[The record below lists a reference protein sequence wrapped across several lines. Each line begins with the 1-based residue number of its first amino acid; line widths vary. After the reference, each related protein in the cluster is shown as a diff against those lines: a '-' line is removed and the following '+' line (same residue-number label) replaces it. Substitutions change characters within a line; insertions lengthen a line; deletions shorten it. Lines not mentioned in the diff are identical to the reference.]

1 MSKAKLLVEKKNSSG
16 GVTERFPAKIITAHV
31 KNDGDRAVDSAE
43 FLIPI
48 SSEVNE
54 GDVIKYIQDDVD
66 TTSLIGLWNF
76 NGSTRDESGYDNDGN
91 DGTHTATLNETNTY
105 NNDAASSGALYNEYT
120 RDNKVVLI
128 INGNSEFVTI
138 PNKTHL
144 VTGNPNVLNFS
155 GMFDIF
161 LRFENSGV
169 PDNIEFIFSK
179 RSATTGIEIAYDASH
194 HILVHITS
202 SSSTSTITGTTDTE
216 GTMPLVRI
224 RRNAAGLVQL
234 FVNGVEE
241 GTAITNTTDL
251 TVTSNGFFGAD
262 YQGNGV
268 GDELHLAML
277 RIYKDN
283 LSDSDADILLNHFR
297 HAFTM
302 KFEGTVWKIENK
314 IKNKR
319 IHCKGVNKILTETI
333 ISKQVLESRDE
344 SSTSNGSDNIFMGL
358 GLSEIL
364 QQILDI
370 IDPGYLVTD
379 KDSAPNTMGNFI
391 AYGNL
396 LANLQVMLLRDNNQF
411 YTLPRKVIMID
422 PVNTTTN
429 YIFVH
434 GKGYEISSSGTDD
447 STVLNDITLKT
458 TDSFRTRTESPTA
471 TGTNDYVLTKEP
483 AVITRVLDG
492 TTVLNYVAS
501 GSGSPSYTYDHFT
514 KTVNLNS
521 AASGTVSIEYT
532 YSDSSLYLAPST
544 DASSI
549 AKYGRKS
556 KQISPMG
563 LHGTSN
569 LSLIVTNF
577 KDDNKE
583 ANERISIR
591 APLLLNSI
599 RINHEIQ
606 VKNDIIGINITTGQ
620 SNPSIQIKSIEWFY
634 PEGRTII
641 NAGEHKFDSF
651 DIDKF
656 TAAQVRQ
663 VTEDGNVSKTL

>member
-16 GVTERFPAKIITAHV
+16 VATVASGGRFPAKIITAHV

-43 FLIPI
+43 FLIPM

-54 GDVIKYIQDDVD
+54 GDTVRYIQDDVETD
-66 TTSLIGLWNF
+66 SLIGLWNF
-76 NGSTRDESGYDNDGN
+76 NGSSRDESGYNNDGN
-91 DGTHTATLNETNTY
+91 DGTHTAQMNREDSVTTE
-105 NNDAASSGALYNEYT
+105 EYT
-120 RDNKVVLI
+120 KDNKVGADFQ
-128 INGNSEFVTI
+128 NGTDVITI

-144 VTGNPNVLNFS
+144 VTGTPNVLNFS
-155 GMFDIF
+155 GMFDFF
-161 LRFENSGV
+161 LRFRYSDGV
-169 PDNIEFIFSK
+169 DTKQIVFSK
-179 RSATTGIEIAYDASH
+179 RSATTGIEIGYNASH
-194 HILVHITS
+194 HVIVEITS
-202 SSSTSTITGTTDTE
+202 SSSTTTITGTTSVE
-216 GTMPLVRI
+216 NTMHLIRV

-234 FVNGVEE
+234 FINGTEE

-251 TVTSNGFFGAD
+251 TVTGNGFFGAD
-262 YQGNGV
+262 YLGNN
-268 GDELHLAML
+268 DTNDLFLTMI

-283 LSDSDADILLNHFR
+283 LSDADADILLNHFR

-302 KFEGTVWKIENK
+302 KFEGTVWKIEDK
-314 IKNKR
+314 VKNKR
-319 IHCKGVNKILTETI
+319 IHCKGINRLLPETIVNKRI
-333 ISKQVLESRDE
+333 LESRDE
-344 SSTSNGSDNIFMGL
+344 SATSNGSDNIFSGL
-358 GLSEIL
+358 GVSEVI
-364 QQILDI
+364 QQMLDQ
-370 IDPGYLVTD
+370 IDSEYLVVDHDNT
-379 KDSAPNTMGNFI
+379 PNSLGNFI

-396 LANLQVMLLRDNNQF
+396 LANIQIMLLVQNNQF

-422 PVNTTTN
+422 PINTTSN

-434 GKGYEISSSGTDD
+434 GKGYEISSSGADD

-458 TDSFRTRTESPTA
+458 ADVFRTIRETPSVS
-471 TGTNDYVLTKEP
+471 GTNDYVLTKEP
-483 AVITRVLDG
+483 ASITRVLDG
-492 TTVLNYVAS
+492 TTVLNYSSPVNALEYTFDKFS
-501 GSGSPSYTYDHFT
+501 KTIHLTGS
-514 KTVNLNS
+514 
-521 AASGTVSIEYT
+521 ASGTVSIEYT
-532 YSDSSLYLAPST
+532 YADADLYFAPYR
-544 DASSI
+544 DIASI
-549 AKYGRKS
+549 AKYGLKS

-563 LHGTSN
+563 VQGSSN
-569 LSLIVTNF
+569 LGLLLGNF
-577 KDDNKE
+577 RDDNAE

-606 VKNDIIGINITTGQ
+606 VKNDILGINITTGQ

-663 VTEDGNVSKTL
+663 VTEDSDITKTV

>member
-16 GVTERFPAKIITAHV
+16 VATVASGGRFPVKIITAHV

-43 FLIPI
+43 FLIPM

-54 GDVIKYIQDDVD
+54 GDTVRYIQDDVETD
-66 TTSLIGLWNF
+66 SLIGLWNF
-76 NGSTRDESGYDNDGN
+76 NGSSRDESGYDNDGN
-91 DGTHTATLNETNTY
+91 DGTHTAQMNRADLVTTE
-105 NNDAASSGALYNEYT
+105 EYT
-120 RDNKVVLI
+120 KDNKVGADFQ
-128 INGNSEFVTI
+128 NGTDVITI

-144 VTGNPNVLNFS
+144 VTGTPNVLNFS

-161 LRFENSGV
+161 LRFRYSDGV
-169 PDNIEFIFSK
+169 DTKQIVFSK
-179 RSATTGIEIAYDASH
+179 RSATTGIEIGYDASH
-194 HILVHITS
+194 HVIVEITS
-202 SSSTSTITGTTDTE
+202 SSSTIPITGTTSVE
-216 GTMPLVRI
+216 NTMHLIRV

-234 FVNGVEE
+234 FINGTEE

-251 TVTSNGFFGAD
+251 TVTSSGFFGAD
-262 YQGNGV
+262 YLGNN
-268 GDELHLAML
+268 DTNDLFLTMI

-283 LSDSDADILLNHFR
+283 LSDADADILLNHFR

-302 KFEGTVWKIENK
+302 KFEGTVWKIEDK

-319 IHCKGVNKILTETI
+319 IHCKGVNKLLAETI
-333 ISKQVLESRDE
+333 ISKQVLESRDK

-364 QQILDI
+364 QQILDE
-370 IDPGYLVTD
+370 IDSEYLVVDYDNT
-379 KDSAPNTMGNFI
+379 PNTMGNFI
-391 AYGNL
+391 AFGNL
-396 LANLQVMLLRDNNQF
+396 LANLQVMLLRDNDQF

-429 YIFVH
+429 YIFTH
-434 GKGYEISSSGTDD
+434 GKGVEIISSGADD

-458 TDSFRTRTESPTA
+458 TDAFRTRTESPTA

-483 AVITRVLDG
+483 VVITRVLDG
-492 TTVLNYVAS
+492 TTVLNYQVS
-501 GSGSPSYTYDHFT
+501 GSGVMYTYDHFT
-514 KTVNLNS
+514 KTVHLTGS
-521 AASGTVSIEYT
+521 PSGTVSIEYT
-532 YSDSSLYLAPST
+532 YSDSSLYLAPNT
-544 DASSI
+544 DPASI

-563 LHGTSN
+563 LHGISN
-569 LSLIVTNF
+569 LASIVANF
-577 KDDNKE
+577 KNDNKE

-606 VKNDIIGINITTGQ
+606 VKNDILGINITTGQ

>member
-16 GVTERFPAKIITAHV
+16 VVTERFPAKIITAHV

-43 FLIPI
+43 FLIPM
-48 SSEVNE
+48 SSEANE
-54 GDVIKYIQDDVD
+54 GDTVRYIQDDVD

-76 NGSTRDESGYDNDGN
+76 NGSSRDESGYNNDGN
-91 DGTHTATLNETNTY
+91 DGTHTAQMNREDSVTSE
-105 NNDAASSGALYNEYT
+105 EYT
-120 RDNKVVLI
+120 KDNKVGADFQ
-128 INGNSEFVTI
+128 NGTDVITI

-144 VTGNPNVLNFS
+144 VTGTPNVLNFS

-161 LRFENSGV
+161 LRFRYSDGV
-169 PDNIEFIFSK
+169 DTKQIVFSK
-179 RSATTGIEIAYDASH
+179 RSATTGIEIGYDASH
-194 HILVHITS
+194 HVIVEITS
-202 SSSTSTITGTTDTE
+202 SSSTTTVTGTTSVE
-216 GTMPLVRI
+216 NTMHLVRV
-224 RRNAAGLVQL
+224 RRNAAGLIQL
-234 FVNGVEE
+234 FINGVEE

-251 TVTSNGFFGAD
+251 TVTGNGFFGAD
-262 YQGNGV
+262 YLGSN
-268 GDELHLAML
+268 DTNDLFLTMI

-283 LSDSDADILLNHFR
+283 LSDADADILLNHFR

-302 KFEGTVWKIENK
+302 KFEGTVWKIEDK

-319 IHCKGVNKILTETI
+319 IHCKGINKLLPETI
-333 ISKQVLESRDE
+333 LNKAILDSRDK
-344 SSTSNGSDNIFMGL
+344 SSTSNGSDNIFMSL
-358 GLSEIL
+358 GVSEVL
-364 QQILDI
+364 QQILDE
-370 IDPGYLVTD
+370 IDSEYLVVD
-379 KDSAPNTMGNFI
+379 HDNSPNSIGNFI

-396 LANLQVMLLRDNNQF
+396 LSNLQIMLLVQNNQF
-411 YTLPRKVIMID
+411 YTLPRKVIMLD
-422 PVNTTTN
+422 PINTTTN

-434 GKGYEISSSGTDD
+434 GKGVEISSSGVDD

-458 TDSFRTRTESPTA
+458 TDTFRTRTESPSE
-471 TGTNDYVLTKEP
+471 TGTRNYVLTKEP

-492 TTVLNYVAS
+492 TTIINYLAS

-514 KTVNLNS
+514 KTVNLTS
-521 AASGTVSIEYT
+521 AASGTVSIEFT
-532 YSDSSLYLAPST
+532 YSDSSLYLAPNT
-544 DASSI
+544 DPASI

-563 LHGTSN
+563 IQGSSN
-569 LSLIVTNF
+569 FGLLLTNF
-577 KDDNKE
+577 KNDNKE

-606 VKNDIIGINITTGQ
+606 VKNDIKGINITTGQ

-663 VTEDGNVSKTL
+663 VTEDSNVSKTL

>member
-1 MSKAKLLVEKKNSSG
+1 MSRVKLLVEKKNSSG
-16 GVTERFPAKIITAHV
+16 VVTERFPAKILTAHV

-48 SSEVNE
+48 ISEVNE
-54 GDVIKYIQDDVD
+54 GDHIKYIQDDVD

-91 DGTHTATLNETNTY
+91 DGTHTAQLNDVDT
-105 NNDAASSGALYNEYT
+105 GNEYT
-120 RDNKVVLI
+120 KDNQVVLQI
-128 INGNSEFVTI
+128 EGGTKFVTI

-144 VTGNPNVLNFS
+144 VTGTPNVLNFS

-161 LRFENSGV
+161 LRFENEGA
-169 PDNIEFIFSK
+169 PDNVEFVFSK

-202 SSSTSTITGTTDTE
+202 SSSTQTITGTTDTE
-216 GTMPLVRI
+216 GIMPLVRV
-224 RRNAAGLVQL
+224 RRNAAGLIQL
-234 FVNGVEE
+234 FVDGTEE
-241 GTAITNTTDL
+241 GTAVTDTTDL
-251 TVTSNGFFGAD
+251 TVTGNGFFGAD

-268 GDELHLAML
+268 GDDLHLAML

-283 LSDSDADILLNHFR
+283 LSDKDAFTLLSHFR

-302 KFEGTVWKIENK
+302 KFEGTVWKIEDK
-314 IKNKR
+314 FKSKK
-319 IHCKGVNKILTETI
+319 IHCKGVNKLLAETI
-333 ISKQVLESRDE
+333 ISKQVLDARDE
-344 SSTSNGSDNIFMGL
+344 SATSNGIDNIFTSL
-358 GLSEIL
+358 GISEIL
-364 QQILDI
+364 QQTLDI

-379 KDSAPNTMGNFI
+379 KDNTPNSMGNFI
-391 AYGNL
+391 AFGNL
-396 LANLQVMLLRDNNQF
+396 LANLQIMLIVQDNQF

-429 YIFVH
+429 YIFTH
-434 GKGYEISSSGTDD
+434 GKGVEITSSGADD
-447 STVLNDITLKT
+447 STVLNDISLKT
-458 TDSFRTRTESPTA
+458 TDSFRTISESPTA

-483 AVITRVLDG
+483 VVITRVLDG
-492 TTVLNYVAS
+492 TTVLNYQVG
-501 GSGSPSYTYDHFT
+501 GSGVMYTYDHFT
-514 KTVNLNS
+514 KTVHLTGS
-521 AASGTVSIEYT
+521 PSGTVSIEYT
-532 YSDSSLYLAPST
+532 YTDSSLYLAPHV
-544 DASSI
+544 DANSI

-563 LHGTSN
+563 LHGSSN
-569 LSLIVTNF
+569 FGLLLANF
-577 KDDNKE
+577 KNDNKD
-583 ANERISIR
+583 ANTRVTIN

-599 RINHEIQ
+599 RVNHEIQ
-606 VKNDIIGINITTGQ
+606 VVNELKNINITTGQ

-641 NAGEHKFDSF
+641 NAGEHRFDSF

-663 VTEDGNVSKTL
+663 VTEDGNVSKRL